1 MGERGWGVVEHKRNP
16 SNCEVEVEEDQEFKA
31 NLSYREGLWS
41 A

>member
-1 MGERGWGVVEHKRNP
+1 MGERGWGVVVHKCNP

-31 NLSYREGLWS
+31 NLSYREGLWP